1 MRDVFHDQL
10 DELNGL
16 LGQMAGAAQLTMRDA
31 SAALLELDSVA
42 GARAHDAA
50 ADIGKLFH
58 RAEELA
64 CLILARQQPV
74 ALDLRLIIAS
84 LHASADLDRMG
95 QLADHVARI
104 AMRHHPERAV
114 RIEACPGI
122 REMATVA
129 DEMAG
134 KAAQAIRDRD
144 VPLADQLPHDDDRMD
159 TLHHQLW
166 ATLLGDWEDG
176 VQPAIEA
183 AMLGRFY
190 ERYADHAV
198 SAARQVVYLVTGQT

>member
-16 LGQMAGAAQLTMRDA
+16 LGQMADVAQVAMRQA
-31 SAALLELDSVA
+31 SAALLEVDA
-42 GARAHDAA
+42 AAATRAHDAA
-50 ADIGKLFH
+50 ADMGKHFQ

-104 AMRHHPERAV
+104 AMRNHPERAI

-122 REMATVA
+122 RDMATVA

-144 VPLADQLPHDDDRMD
+144 AVLADQLPHDDDRMD
-159 TLHHQLW
+159 TLHRQLW
-166 ATLLGDWEDG
+166 ATLLGDWKDG
-176 VQPAIEA
+176 VQPAIDA

-198 SAARQVVYLVTGQT
+198 SAARQVVYVVTGEA